1 MKDLESHLVLV
12 GFKAPADLVE
22 WADAAAK
29 KEGISRSDIARRALM
44 IDRERRGRVQSED
57 AA

>member
-1 MKDLESHLVLV
+1 MSESRVLV

-22 WADAAAK
+22 WIDSAARA
-29 KEGISRSDIARRALM
+29 EGISRSAWTRRLA
-44 IDRERRGRVQSED
+44 IRERQAKQEAPATEK